1 MKSQNQKKPTK
12 ESIKQYLIAS
22 AWERQKLGLS
32 KAEYDALSPFEIKCE
47 LEALKFIEQEK
58 QNLIEV
64 LDEHFA
70 RLEILAN
77 GYNFT
82 DLKTTADFRIL
93 KRNQNKNISDRQRKN
108 NNKKNFE
115 MAMKLKALQEKI
127 KAKRDEIRS
136 KGKSYG
142 S

>member
-1 MKSQNQKKPTK
+1 MSQNLKRPTK
-12 ESIKQYLIAS
+12 ESIKQYLVSS

-32 KAEYDALSPFEIKCE
+32 KAEYDALTPFEIKCE

-58 QNLIEV
+58 QRLIEV

-82 DLKTTADFRIL
+82 DLKSTADFRIF
-93 KRNQNKNISDRQRKN
+93 KRNQNKNISNRQHKN
-108 NNKKNFE
+108 NLKKNFE
-115 MAMKLKALQEKI
+115 MAMKLKSLQERI

-136 KGKSYG
+136 RGRSYG

>member
-1 MKSQNQKKPTK
+1 MKSQKPKKPTK
-12 ESIKQYLIAS
+12 ESIKQYLISS

-32 KAEYDALSPFEIKCE
+32 KSEYDALSPFEIKCE
-47 LEALKFIEQEK
+47 LEALKYIEKEK
-58 QNLIEV
+58 QSLIEI

-82 DLKTTADFRIL
+82 DLKSTADFRIF
-93 KRNQNKNISDRQRKN
+93 KRNQSKEISDRQRKN
-108 NNKKNFE
+108 NVKKNFE
-115 MAMKLKALQEKI
+115 MAMKLKSLQDKI

-136 KGKSYG
+136 KGKIYG

>member
-1 MKSQNQKKPTK
+1 MKSQKPKRPTK
-12 ESIKQYLIAS
+12 ESVRQYLIAS

-32 KAEYDALSPFEIKCE
+32 KTEYDALSPFEIKCE
-47 LEALKFIEQEK
+47 LEALKYIEREK
-58 QNLIEV
+58 QNIIEA

-82 DLKTTADFRIL
+82 ELKSTADFRIF
-93 KRNQNKNISDRQRKN
+93 KRNQSKEISERQRKN
-108 NNKKNFE
+108 NVKKNFE
-115 MAMKLKALQEKI
+115 MAMKLKSLQDKI
-127 KAKRDEIRS
+127 KAKRDEIRNR
-136 KGKSYG
+136 GKIYG

>member
-1 MKSQNQKKPTK
+1 MKSQKLKRPTK
-12 ESIKQYLIAS
+12 ESIKQYLISS

-32 KAEYDALSPFEIKCE
+32 KSEYDALSPFEIMCE
-47 LEALKFIEQEK
+47 LEALKYIEKEKQSFIE
-58 QNLIEV
+58 I

-82 DLKTTADFRIL
+82 DLKSTADFRIF
-93 KRNQNKNISDRQRKN
+93 KRNQSKEISERQRKN
-108 NNKKNFE
+108 NVKKNFE
-115 MAMKLKALQEKI
+115 MAMKLKSLQERI

>member
-1 MKSQNQKKPTK
+1 MSQNLKRPTK
-12 ESIKQYLIAS
+12 ESVKQYLVSS

-47 LEALKFIEQEK
+47 LEALKYIEQEK
-58 QNLIEV
+58 QSLFEI

-77 GYNFT
+77 GYSFT
-82 DLKTTADFRIL
+82 DLKSTSDFRIL
-93 KRNQNKNISDRQRKN
+93 KRNQSKTISDRQRKN
-108 NNKKNFE
+108 NNKKNFA

-127 KAKRDEIRS
+127 KAKRDEIRNR
-136 KGKSYG
+136 GKCYG
-142 S
+142 N